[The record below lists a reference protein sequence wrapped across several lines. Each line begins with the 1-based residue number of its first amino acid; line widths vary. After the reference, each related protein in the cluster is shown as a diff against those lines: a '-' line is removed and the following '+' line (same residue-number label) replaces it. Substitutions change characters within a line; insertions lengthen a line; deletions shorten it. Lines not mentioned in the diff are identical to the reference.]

1 MSEVFFMR
9 YLSLRLNLKPLF
21 SAAAVLGAVCVAIF
35 AAAHISASEELPE
48 RVNGNF
54 FGMTVSDTACH
65 SAEESGHSADDGADN
80 AASNADGAYGGEA
93 DMSMEDVGGE
103 FVSDCSV
110 YDGNLSIPAHIS
122 LDRITISD
130 AVAKPLDTARV
141 SSLFGYRCNPVS
153 GKYSF
158 HSGYDLAAPHGA
170 NIYAMYSGRVTKA
183 SYDSGYGNFIIIEH
197 SSGFQSLYA
206 HCSKLL
212 CSEGDTVEGGERI
225 ALVGSTGNSTGAHLH
240 VEFRRDGKRFDP
252 EWILGGI
259 Y

>member
-1 MSEVFFMR
+1 MR
-9 YLSLRLNLKPLF
+9 YISLRLKLKPIF
-21 SAAAVLGAVCVAIF
+21 SAAFIFFAACAVIF
-35 AAAHISASEELPE
+35 AAAHLSSPRQLPE
-48 RVNGNF
+48 YGADEVNNE
-54 FGMTVSDTACH
+54 TVSNTA
-65 SAEESGHSADDGADN
+65 AEAAPQEADN
-80 AASNADGAYGGEA
+80 AALIDTMN
-93 DMSMEDVGGE
+93 MSMEDVGGE

-122 LDRITISD
+122 LERIAISD
-130 AVAKPLDTARV
+130 AVTKPLDSARV

-183 SYDSGYGNFIIIEH
+183 SYDSGYGNFMIIEH
-197 SSGFQSLYA
+197 DSGFQSLYA
-206 HCSKLL
+206 HCSELL
-212 CSEGDTVEGGERI
+212 CSEGDTVKSGERI

-259 Y
+259 YN